1 MKLGFYFGLAKDG
14 IRKNSKMYTPYIL
27 TCIGMVMMYYI
38 ILSLQTDKTIGNMA
52 HGSDIQMV
60 LGFGGWVIAI
70 FSCIFLFYTNSFLIR
85 RRKKEFGLYNILGMG
100 RRHISLII
108 LCESVIVAVVALAL
122 GLFTGVL
129 FSKFAELGLINI
141 IDQQVNYSFFIAPKA
156 IISTIKI
163 FGCTF
168 VLLFLNNLRQLY
180 FTSTIELLGSEKAG
194 EKPPKANWLVAIAG
208 LVLLGIAYYISV
220 TIKNP
225 LAAFSVFFIAVVLV
239 ILATYLLMIAGS
251 VVMCRILQK
260 NKTYYYKK
268 NHFVSVSSMAYRMK
282 RNGAGLASIC
292 ILATMV
298 LVIISSTSCLYFGHE
313 DALNRRYPRQI
324 DFGFDF
330 TNATQATLENVKEI
344 QNGLNQAIEECGVE
358 SVNKYTSRSA
368 SIAGALEGNKLT
380 TSVGA
385 YGDKGISEME
395 RVIMLYFIPIEDY
408 NEATGKNVVLEDNE
422 ALCYFSEDF
431 DEKSLQVDD
440 MTTFTIKE
448 KIDKCPNMDNVD
460 FEVVPVM
467 VMYLAD
473 YDSALQKIQELED
486 IDGESRLIYS
496 LEYGFDTTL
505 SGDKQI
511 EAASQIKEKFL
522 KNEYE
527 YNEISMDVREAQRQD
542 FFVTFGG
549 LFYLGLLLSVVFIF
563 AAVLIIYYKQISEG
577 YEDHSRFDIMR
588 KVGMTDKE
596 IRKSINSQMLTVFFF
611 PLILAG
617 IHICFAFPIVRKLLM
632 MFSLNNVGLF
642 VETSIISF
650 LIFGVLYAIVYRIT
664 SNAYYRIVRTN
675 M

>member
-239 ILATYLLMIAGS
+239 IIATYLLMIAGS

-324 DFGFDF
+324 DFRFDF

-385 YGDKGISEME
+385 YGDKGISEMSK
-395 RVIMLYFIPIEDY
+395 VIMLYFIPIEDY
-408 NEATGKNVVLEDNE
+408 NEATGKNVVLENDE

-473 YDSALQKIQELED
+473 YDSTLQKMQELEGL
-486 IDGESRLIYS
+486 DGESRLIYS

-549 LFYLGLLLSVVFIF
+549 LFYLGILLSVVFIF

>member
-239 ILATYLLMIAGS
+239 IIATYLLMIAGS

-522 KNEYE
+522 ENEYE

>member
-52 HGSDIQMV
+52 HGSNIQMV

-208 LVLLGIAYYISV
+208 VVLLGIAYYISV

-239 ILATYLLMIAGS
+239 IIATYLLMIAGS

-298 LVIISSTSCLYFGHE
+298 LVIISSTSCLYFGNE
-313 DALNRRYPRQI
+313 DALTRRYPRQI
-324 DFGFDF
+324 DFRFDF
-330 TNATQATLENVKEI
+330 KNATQATLENVNNIKD
-344 QNGLNQAIEECGVE
+344 GLDQTIEECGVE

-431 DEKSLQVDD
+431 EEKSLQVDD

-473 YDSALQKIQELED
+473 YDSTLQKIQELED

-496 LEYGFDTTL
+496 LEYGFDTKL

-522 KNEYE
+522 ENEYE

-549 LFYLGLLLSVVFIF
+549 LFYLGILLSVVFIF

>member
-330 TNATQATLENVKEI
+330 TNATQATLENVNNIK
-344 QNGLNQAIEECGVE
+344 NGLDQTIEDCGVE

>member
-225 LAAFSVFFIAVVLV
+225 LAAFSVSFIAVVLV

-473 YDSALQKIQELED
+473 YDSTLQKMQELEGL
-486 IDGESRLIYS
+486 DGESRLIYS

-522 KNEYE
+522 ENEYE

-542 FFVTFGG
+542 FFVAFGG
-549 LFYLGLLLSVVFIF
+549 LFYLGILLSVVFIF

>member
-239 ILATYLLMIAGS
+239 IIATYLLMIAGS

-460 FEVVPVM
+460 FEVVPIM

>member
-1 MKLGFYFGLAKDG
+1 MKLGFYLGLAKDG
-14 IRKNSKMYTPYIL
+14 IRKSSKMYTPYIL

-239 ILATYLLMIAGS
+239 IIATYLLMIAGS

-324 DFGFDF
+324 DFRFDF
-330 TNATQATLENVKEI
+330 TNATQATLENVNNIKD
-344 QNGLNQAIEECGVE
+344 GLDQTIDDCGVE

>member
-194 EKPPKANWLVAIAG
+194 AKPPKANWLVAIAG

-239 ILATYLLMIAGS
+239 IIATYLLMIAGS

-422 ALCYFSEDF
+422 ALCYFSKDF

-473 YDSALQKIQELED
+473 YDSTLQKMQELEGL
-486 IDGESRLIYS
+486 DGESRLIYS

-596 IRKSINSQMLTVFFF
+596 IRKSINSQMLTVFLF

>member
-239 ILATYLLMIAGS
+239 IIATYLLMIAGS

-330 TNATQATLENVKEI
+330 TNATQATLENVNNIKD
-344 QNGLNQAIEECGVE
+344 GLDQTIEDCGVE

-473 YDSALQKIQELED
+473 YDSTLQKMQELEGL
-486 IDGESRLIYS
+486 DGESRLIYS

>member
-168 VLLFLNNLRQLY
+168 ALLFLNNLRQLY

-208 LVLLGIAYYISV
+208 LVLLGITYYISV

-298 LVIISSTSCLYFGHE
+298 LVIISSTSCLYFGNE

-324 DFGFDF
+324 DFRFDF
-330 TNATQATLENVKEI
+330 TNATQATLENVNNIKD
-344 QNGLNQAIEECGVE
+344 GLDQTIEDCGVE

>member
-70 FSCIFLFYTNSFLIR
+70 FSCIFLFYTNSFLIK

-225 LAAFSVFFIAVVLV
+225 LAAFSVSFIAVVLV

-473 YDSALQKIQELED
+473 YDSTLQKMQELEGL
-486 IDGESRLIYS
+486 DGESRLIYS

-522 KNEYE
+522 ENEYE

-542 FFVTFGG
+542 FFVAFGG
-549 LFYLGLLLSVVFIF
+549 LFYLGILLSVVFIF

>member
-239 ILATYLLMIAGS
+239 IIATYLLMIAGS

-473 YDSALQKIQELED
+473 YDSTLQKMQELEGL
-486 IDGESRLIYS
+486 DGESRLIYS

-527 YNEISMDVREAQRQD
+527 YNEMSMDVREAQRQD

-549 LFYLGLLLSVVFIF
+549 LFYFGILLSVVFIF

>member
-239 ILATYLLMIAGS
+239 IIATYLLMIAGS

-473 YDSALQKIQELED
+473 YDSTLQKMQELERLD
-486 IDGESRLIYS
+486 DESRLIYS

-522 KNEYE
+522 ENEYE

-588 KVGMTDKE
+588 QVGTTDKE

>member
-70 FSCIFLFYTNSFLIR
+70 FSCIFLFYTNSFLIK

-368 SIAGALEGNKLT
+368 SIAGALESNKLT

-473 YDSALQKIQELED
+473 YDSTLQKMQELEGL
-486 IDGESRLIYS
+486 DGESRLIYS

-527 YNEISMDVREAQRQD
+527 YNEMSMDVREAQRQD
-542 FFVTFGG
+542 FFVAFGG
-549 LFYLGLLLSVVFIF
+549 LFYLGILLSVVFIF

>member
-70 FSCIFLFYTNSFLIR
+70 FSCIFLFYTNSFLIK

-225 LAAFSVFFIAVVLV
+225 LAAFSVSFIAVVLV

-268 NHFVSVSSMAYRMK
+268 NNFVSVSSMAYRMK

-473 YDSALQKIQELED
+473 YDSTLQKMQELEGL
-486 IDGESRLIYS
+486 DGESRLIYS

-522 KNEYE
+522 ENEYE

-542 FFVTFGG
+542 FFVAFGG
-549 LFYLGLLLSVVFIF
+549 LFYLGILLSVVFIF

>member
-239 ILATYLLMIAGS
+239 IIATYLLMIAGS

-448 KIDKCPNMDNVD
+448 KIDKCPNMDNID

>member
-70 FSCIFLFYTNSFLIR
+70 FSCIFLFYTNSFLIK

-467 VMYLAD
+467 VMYLTD
-473 YDSALQKIQELED
+473 YDSTLQKMQELEGL
-486 IDGESRLIYS
+486 DGESRLIYS

-527 YNEISMDVREAQRQD
+527 YNEMSMDVREAQRQD
-542 FFVTFGG
+542 FFVAFGG
-549 LFYLGLLLSVVFIF
+549 LFYLGILLSVVFIF

>member
-85 RRKKEFGLYNILGMG
+85 WCKKEFGLYNILGMG

-239 ILATYLLMIAGS
+239 IIATYLLMIAGS
-251 VVMCRILQK
+251 VVMGRILQK

-330 TNATQATLENVKEI
+330 TNATHATLENVKEI

-473 YDSALQKIQELED
+473 YDSTLQKMQELEGL
-486 IDGESRLIYS
+486 DGESRLIYS

>member
-239 ILATYLLMIAGS
+239 IIATYLLMIAGS

-542 FFVTFGG
+542 FFVAFGG

>member
-473 YDSALQKIQELED
+473 YDSTLQKMQELEGL
-486 IDGESRLIYS
+486 DGESRLIYS

-527 YNEISMDVREAQRQD
+527 YNEMSMDVREAQRQD
-542 FFVTFGG
+542 FFVAFGG
-549 LFYLGLLLSVVFIF
+549 LFYLGILLSVVFIF

>member
-70 FSCIFLFYTNSFLIR
+70 FSCIFLFYTNSFLIK

-225 LAAFSVFFIAVVLV
+225 LAAFSVSFIAVVLV

-467 VMYLAD
+467 VMYLTD
-473 YDSALQKIQELED
+473 YDSTLQKMQELEGL
-486 IDGESRLIYS
+486 DGESRLIYS

-522 KNEYE
+522 ENEYE

-542 FFVTFGG
+542 FFVAFGG
-549 LFYLGLLLSVVFIF
+549 LFYLGILLSVVFIF

>member
-239 ILATYLLMIAGS
+239 IIATYLLMIAGS

>member
-239 ILATYLLMIAGS
+239 IIATYLLMIAGS

-527 YNEISMDVREAQRQD
+527 YNEMSMDVREAQRQD

>member
-141 IDQQVNYSFFIAPKA
+141 IDQQINYSFFIAPKA

-239 ILATYLLMIAGS
+239 IIATYLLMIAGS

-473 YDSALQKIQELED
+473 YDSTLQKMQELEGL
-486 IDGESRLIYS
+486 DGESRLIYS

-527 YNEISMDVREAQRQD
+527 YNEMSMDVREAQRQD
-542 FFVTFGG
+542 FFVAFGG
-549 LFYLGLLLSVVFIF
+549 LFYLGILLSVVFIF

>member
-27 TCIGMVMMYYI
+27 TCIGIVMMYYI
-38 ILSLQTDKTIGNMA
+38 IMSLQTDKTIGNMA

-448 KIDKCPNMDNVD
+448 KIDKCPNMDNID

>member
-467 VMYLAD
+467 VMYLTD
-473 YDSALQKIQELED
+473 YDSTLQKMQELEGL
-486 IDGESRLIYS
+486 DGESRLIYS

-527 YNEISMDVREAQRQD
+527 YNEMSMDVREAQRQD
-542 FFVTFGG
+542 FFVAFGG
-549 LFYLGLLLSVVFIF
+549 LFYLGILLSVVFIF

>member
-108 LCESVIVAVVALAL
+108 LCESIIVAVVALTL
-122 GLFTGVL
+122 GLFSGIL

-141 IDQQVNYSFFIAPKA
+141 VNQQVNYSFFIAPKA

-168 VLLFLNNLRQLY
+168 GLLFLNNLRQLY

-208 LVLLGIAYYISV
+208 VVLLGIAYYISV

-225 LAAFSVFFIAVVLV
+225 LAAFTVFFIAVVLV

-298 LVIISSTSCLYFGHE
+298 LVIISSTSCLYFGNE

-324 DFGFDF
+324 DFRFDF
-330 TNATQATLENVKEI
+330 KNATQATLENVNDIKD
-344 QNGLNQAIEECGVE
+344 GLDQAIEDCGVE
-358 SVNKYTSRSA
+358 SINKYTSRSA
-368 SIAGALEGNKLT
+368 SIAGALEGNKIT

-385 YGDKGISEME
+385 YGDKGIIEME
-395 RVIMLYFIPIEDY
+395 KVIMLYFIPIEDY

-422 ALCYFSEDF
+422 ALCYFSEGF
-431 DEKSLQVDD
+431 DEKSLKVDD
-440 MTTFTIKE
+440 MTTFNIKE
-448 KIDKCPNMDNVD
+448 KIDKCPNMDNID

-473 YDSALQKIQELED
+473 YDSTLQKIQELEGL
-486 IDGESRLIYS
+486 DGESRLIYS
-496 LEYGFDTTL
+496 LEYGFDTKL

-511 EAASQIKEKFL
+511 EVASQIKEKFL
-522 KNEYE
+522 QNEYE

-577 YEDHSRFDIMR
+577 YEDHARFDIMR

>member
-1 MKLGFYFGLAKDG
+1 MKLGFYLGLAKDG
-14 IRKNSKMYTPYIL
+14 IRKSSKMYTPYIL

-251 VVMCRILQK
+251 VVF
-260 NKTYYYKK
+260 T
-268 NHFVSVSSMAYRMK
+268 FSSP
-282 RNGAGLASIC
+282 NFLA
-292 ILATMV
+292 
-298 LVIISSTSCLYFGHE
+298 
-313 DALNRRYPRQI
+313 
-324 DFGFDF
+324 
-330 TNATQATLENVKEI
+330 NA
-344 QNGLNQAIEECGVE
+344 
-358 SVNKYTSRSA
+358 
-368 SIAGALEGNKLT
+368 
-380 TSVGA
+380 
-385 YGDKGISEME
+385 
-395 RVIMLYFIPIEDY
+395 
-408 NEATGKNVVLEDNE
+408 
-422 ALCYFSEDF
+422 
-431 DEKSLQVDD
+431 
-440 MTTFTIKE
+440 
-448 KIDKCPNMDNVD
+448 
-460 FEVVPVM
+460 
-467 VMYLAD
+467 
-473 YDSALQKIQELED
+473 
-486 IDGESRLIYS
+486 
-496 LEYGFDTTL
+496 
-505 SGDKQI
+505 
-511 EAASQIKEKFL
+511 
-522 KNEYE
+522 
-527 YNEISMDVREAQRQD
+527 
-542 FFVTFGG
+542 
-549 LFYLGLLLSVVFIF
+549 
-563 AAVLIIYYKQISEG
+563 
-577 YEDHSRFDIMR
+577 
-588 KVGMTDKE
+588 
-596 IRKSINSQMLTVFFF
+596 
-611 PLILAG
+611 
-617 IHICFAFPIVRKLLM
+617 
-632 MFSLNNVGLF
+632 
-642 VETSIISF
+642 
-650 LIFGVLYAIVYRIT
+650 
-664 SNAYYRIVRTN
+664 
-675 M
+675 

>member
-108 LCESVIVAVVALAL
+108 LCESVIVAVVALVL

-239 ILATYLLMIAGS
+239 IIATYLLMIAGS

-473 YDSALQKIQELED
+473 YDSTLQKMQELEGL
-486 IDGESRLIYS
+486 DGESRLIYS

-527 YNEISMDVREAQRQD
+527 YNEMSMDVREAQRQD
-542 FFVTFGG
+542 FFVAFGG
-549 LFYLGLLLSVVFIF
+549 LFYLGILLSVVFIF

>member
-194 EKPPKANWLVAIAG
+194 EKPRKANWLVAIAG

-239 ILATYLLMIAGS
+239 IIATYLLMIAGS

-380 TSVGA
+380 TSVGD

-486 IDGESRLIYS
+486 VDGESRLIYS

>member
-473 YDSALQKIQELED
+473 YDSTLQKMQELEGL
-486 IDGESRLIYS
+486 DGESRLIYS

-522 KNEYE
+522 ENEYE

-542 FFVTFGG
+542 FFVAFGG
-549 LFYLGLLLSVVFIF
+549 LFYLGILLSVVFIF